1 MTDPAPGTIVL
12 LSSVLGRYSATAQC
26 LLDLDRPAGS
36 RVLWQAGGLNIPANR
51 NDIGR
56 DFVGDWLLMIDDDHT
71 FQPDLLRRLLSHFA
85 DDRVDIVV
93 PVVLMKVPGLLTS
106 IATAPADPDQW
117 PLPLLTL
124 TNQRGLQPIHAAA
137 TAVMLIRRRV
147 FERVAP
153 PWFEHHPR
161 GYGHDHYFCLK
172 ARAAGCGVYCD
183 FDVSVGHITPIAI
196 WPVRDNSGQWR
207 PNLQTILPG
216 DQAYTRE
223 LTRIAAEGLMP
234 RFELG

>member
-56 DFVGDWLLMIDDDHT
+56 DFVGDWLLMMDDDHT
-71 FQPDLLRRLLSHFA
+71 FQPDLLRRLLSHFT

-106 IATAPADPDQW
+106 IATAPADP
-117 PLPLLTL
+117 
-124 TNQRGLQPIHAAA
+124 
-137 TAVMLIRRRV
+137 
-147 FERVAP
+147 
-153 PWFEHHPR
+153 
-161 GYGHDHYFCLK
+161 
-172 ARAAGCGVYCD
+172 
-183 FDVSVGHITPIAI
+183 VSG
-196 WPVRDNSGQWR
+196 RCCC
-207 PNLQTILPG
+207 
-216 DQAYTRE
+216 
-223 LTRIAAEGLMP
+223 
-234 RFELG
+234 